1 MTCWPEPSAANAY
14 LAPHI
19 ACLQA
24 SLRHWS
30 GRELA
35 DATLPLAE
43 QAQRAFEAPFALLS
57 HNTAADPIFTYANRT
72 AMALW
77 EMDWQ
82 QLTSLPS
89 RYSAEPMEQAARA
102 QFLAEVSANGF
113 IDHYEGVRISKT
125 GRRFQIRN
133 ALVWNLIDEMGQPCG
148 QAALFSEWLFLP

>member
-1 MTCWPEPSAANAY
+1 MTAWPEPSAANVY

-19 ACLQA
+19 ASLQA

-35 DATLPLAE
+35 DTTLPLAE
-43 QAQRAFEAPFALLS
+43 QARRLFEAPFALLS
-57 HNTAADPIFTYANRT
+57 HNTAVDPIFTYANRT

-82 QLTSLPS
+82 QFTSLPS

-102 QFLAEVSANGF
+102 QFLAEVSTHGF